1 MAKLADMID
10 STSALVLWERAC
22 ATQWNQLPVWV
33 HGDFAIGN
41 ILIQDNQLS
50 GVIDF
55 GGTAMG
61 DPACD
66 LVIAW
71 TLFSGQTRDIFISE
85 MGLDDNTWLRSRAWA
100 LWKATFELC
109 NIADENSP
117 AALLQKMIIE
127 RSINE

>member
-1 MAKLADMID
+1 MKVLYKLD
-10 STSALVLWERAC
+10 SRLRGNDYNPQDY
-22 ATQWNQLPVWV
+22 ATKWNKVPIWV

-61 DPACD
+61 DLACD

-71 TLFSGQTRDIFISE
+71 TLFSGQTRDIFMSE
-85 MGLDDNTWLRSRAWA
+85 MGLDDNT
-100 LWKATFELC
+100 
-109 NIADENSP
+109 
-117 AALLQKMIIE
+117 
-127 RSINE
+127 